1 MKHKLGKLPLAAKLL
16 IILGVAIG
24 FYALYTLA
32 SGYFLKE
39 AQLPVVGEYHFT
51 VTPQDIT
58 KHSPGGVK
66 WYEENGVWTFIDDFG
81 DIWVF
86 TPDGKDTVTLTL
98 ENIPF
103 RKQFP
108 GAPHLKQIYEV
119 AIEND
124 GLRFNGMMLVES
136 SWWRQDRVCL
146 NFTEIPAGK
155 PKVWEVTILIK
166 EEE

>member
-1 MKHKLGKLPLAAKLL
+1 MKSKLF
-16 IILGVAIG
+16 ILGTVLILS
-24 FYALYTLA
+24 ALIL
-32 SGYFLKE
+32 SGCGLTTARPKE
-39 AQLPVVGEYHFT
+39 AQLTVVGEYHFT
-51 VTPQDIT
+51 VTPEGVT

-66 WYEENGVWTFIDDFG
+66 WYKESGIWTFIDDFG

-86 TPDGKDTVTLTL
+86 TPEREDIVTLTL

-108 GAPHLKQIYEV
+108 GTPHVKQIYEV

-124 GLRFNGMMLVES
+124 GLRFNSMMLVES

-146 NFTEIPAGK
+146 NFTEIPVGK

-166 EEE
+166 EEQ